1 MKNKIRVYRSMHKV
15 SQQDLAEKL
24 KVSRQTINA
33 IENDKYSPSLE
44 LALRMTQLF
53 DCKVED
59 LFELWLNLENSKGS
73 IIEMNRNDED

>member
-1 MKNKIRVYRSMHKV
+1 MTNKIRVYRSINKI

-24 KVSRQTINA
+24 AVSRQTINA

-44 LALRMTQLF
+44 LALKMTKLF

-59 LFELWLNLENSKGS
+59 LFSLE
-73 IIEMNRNDED
+73 D

>member
-1 MKNKIRVYRSMHKV
+1 MKNKIRIYRSMHKV
-15 SQQDLAEKL
+15 SQQDLADKL

-44 LALRMTQLF
+44 LALKMTQLF

-59 LFELWLNLENSKGS
+59 LFEL
-73 IIEMNRNDED
+73 

>member
-1 MKNKIRVYRSMHKV
+1 MKNKIRVYRSIHKV
-15 SQQDLAEKL
+15 SQQELADKL

-59 LFELWLNLENSKGS
+59 LFEL
-73 IIEMNRNDED
+73 

>member
-1 MKNKIRVYRSMHKV
+1 MNKI

-24 KVSRQTINA
+24 AVSRQTINA

-44 LALRMTQLF
+44 LALKMTKLF

-59 LFELWLNLENSKGS
+59 LFSLE
-73 IIEMNRNDED
+73 D

>member
-1 MKNKIRVYRSMHKV
+1 MTNKIRVYRSMNKI

-24 KVSRQTINA
+24 AVSRQTINA

-44 LALRMTQLF
+44 LALKMTKLF

-59 LFELWLNLENSKGS
+59 LFSLE
-73 IIEMNRNDED
+73 D

>member
-1 MKNKIRVYRSMHKV
+1 MTNKIRVYRSMNKI

-24 KVSRQTINA
+24 AVSRQTINA

-44 LALRMTQLF
+44 LALKMTKLF

-59 LFELWLNLENSKGS
+59 LFSLEN
-73 IIEMNRNDED
+73 

>member
-59 LFELWLNLENSKGS
+59 LFEL
-73 IIEMNRNDED
+73 

>member
-1 MKNKIRVYRSMHKV
+1 MTNKIRVYRSMNKI

-24 KVSRQTINA
+24 AVSRQTINA

-44 LALRMTQLF
+44 LALKMTKLF

-59 LFELWLNLENSKGS
+59 LFSLV
-73 IIEMNRNDED
+73 D

>member
-15 SQQDLAEKL
+15 SQQDLADKL
-24 KVSRQTINA
+24 QVSRQTINA

-44 LALRMTQLF
+44 LALKMTQLF

-59 LFELWLNLENSKGS
+59 LFEL
-73 IIEMNRNDED
+73 

>member
-1 MKNKIRVYRSMHKV
+1 MKNKIRVYRSIHKV
-15 SQQDLAEKL
+15 SQQDLADRL

-44 LALRMTQLF
+44 LALKMTKLF

-59 LFELWLNLENSKGS
+59 LFEL
-73 IIEMNRNDED
+73 

>member
-1 MKNKIRVYRSMHKV
+1 MKNKIRIYRSMHKV
-15 SQQDLAEKL
+15 SQKDLAEKL
-24 KVSRQTINA
+24 KVRRQTINA

-59 LFELWLNLENSKGS
+59 LFEL
-73 IIEMNRNDED
+73 